1 MRKKI
6 VAGLLLWIPIGGTFF
21 VINFLFNAF
30 DKVWFLVPYEYHPE
44 QLFGF
49 KIPGLSFVIVL
60 IVIYITGHLVSN
72 YFGNRLV
79 SLWEKLLDK
88 IPGIRTFYRGIK
100 QMTEAI
106 FISGETSFKKVFL
119 LEYPRTGIWTVGFET
134 SGLYGEPHY
143 LIMGREGTLAGEI
156 TPAKI
161 TQAKEDKQYTNLFV
175 PTTPNPTSGY
185 FIIANRDE
193 LVELEM
199 GVDDALKMIV
209 SGGIYVPDKNQEDSL
224 VATQSGKKRHN

>member
-6 VAGLLLWIPIGGTFF
+6 IAGLLLWIPIGGTIL
-21 VINFLFNAF
+21 VINFLFNLF
-30 DKVWFLVPYEYHPE
+30 DKIWVLVPKQYHPE
-44 QLFGF
+44 QMFGYQ
-49 KIPGLSFVIVL
+49 IPGLSFVLVI

-79 SLWEKLLDK
+79 NLWERLLNK

-106 FISGETSFKKVFL
+106 FVSGNTSFKKVFL
-119 LEYPRTGIWTVGFET
+119 IEYPRKGLWTVAFET
-134 SGLYGEPHY
+134 SSLYGDPHY
-143 LIMGREGTLAGEI
+143 LIMREEGLSEQDI
-156 TPAKI
+156 H
-161 TQAKEDKQYTNLFV
+161 QDEDNVQYINLFV

-185 FIIANRDE
+185 FIIANRCE
-193 LVELEM
+193 LIELEM

-209 SGGIYVPDKNQEDSL
+209 SGGIFVPPSKERKTMQIVENSE
-224 VATQSGKKRHN
+224 K